1 MTKPKLLDRVREQIR
16 LRHYSI
22 RTEKTYIY
30 WIKQYIYYHQKRHPA
45 EMGSDE
51 INKFLSHLASEK
63 HVAAS
68 TQNQALNSIL
78 FLYRNVLDMKIEIG
92 DKFVRAKRTKHIP
105 VVFTKEEAKNVLSN
119 LQGNY
124 WLVANLLYGS
134 GLRLLECLRLRVK
147 DIDFN
152 YNQIVVRDGKGEK
165 DRITILPDSIKEY
178 LKNHFREIKL
188 VHEKDIKKGFGEVVL
203 PYSLQKKYPN
213 AGKEFIWQWIFPAST
228 RYFDKEKKTER
239 RHHLHESAV
248 QREVKKAIKQ
258 SNILKKASCH
268 TFRHSFATHLLENG
282 YDIRTVQELLG
293 HKDIRTTMIYTHV
306 LNRNKLGVKSPLDK

>member
-1 MTKPKLLDRVREQIR
+1 MTKLKLLDQVREQIK
-16 LRHYSI
+16 LRHYSH
-22 RTEKTYIY
+22 RTEKTYIL
-30 WIKQYIYYHQKRHPA
+30 WIKKYIYYHQKRHPA

-51 INKFLSHLASEK
+51 INQFLSHLASEK

-68 TQNQALNSIL
+68 TQNQALNAIL

-92 DKFVRAKRTKHIP
+92 NKFVRAKRTKHIP

-203 PYSLQKKYPN
+203 PYSLHRKNIQMQVKNLFGSGFFPHQRDTLIKKKIQKEDIIYMKVL
-213 AGKEFIWQWIFPAST
+213 F
-228 RYFDKEKKTER
+228 REK
-239 RHHLHESAV
+239 
-248 QREVKKAIKQ
+248 
-258 SNILKKASCH
+258 LKK
-268 TFRHSFATHLLENG
+268 
-282 YDIRTVQELLG
+282 
-293 HKDIRTTMIYTHV
+293 
-306 LNRNKLGVKSPLDK
+306 P